1 MTHATAQPIVDES
14 KVKELNRKQP
24 ILPIK
29 DFEDVLIQLRPD
41 LHCRTCY
48 GRGYTSF
55 SHDPKTGKQ
64 TMNLCGCATFGETEI
79 LKVLR
84 AIGIISQ
91 QLDQMN
97 GVFAE
102 ILIRIEKAQVDQIA
116 MGKAIMGLLL
126 MPSKIKQVINKVT
139 SFLKGA
145 RQNVIQEI
153 QPDEAPDSGCGKAV
167 QD

>member
-1 MTHATAQPIVDES
+1 MTEPTEPIVGDDQ
-14 KVKELNRKQP
+14 KVKGVNSKQP
-24 ILPIK
+24 ILPIH

-55 SHDPKTGKQ
+55 SHDPKTGKK

-102 ILIRIEKAQVDQIA
+102 ILIRVEKAEVDSLT
-116 MGKAIMGLLL
+116 MSKAIMGKLLE
-126 MPSKIKQVINKVT
+126 PTVFQKFINKFRT
-139 SFLKGA
+139 IKKELDNGIEETAEPQTDK
-145 RQNVIQEI
+145 
-153 QPDEAPDSGCGKAV
+153 APDA
-167 QD
+167 